1 MRGHGA
7 SGVPHDAYST
17 ESFTSDLGFVIDAL
31 GLGRPILIGH
41 SFGGSVSLAFAAAH
55 PERVRALV
63 MLDSGLR
70 SKDTV
75 GADLNPFYD
84 ALRAATP
91 DEYRVIVE
99 NFALTRLFD
108 PVDDQTVARRIAAEM
123 AQVPAHVFL
132 SMAATVTA
140 FDSAETAR
148 ACPVPSLIIQSCQ
161 PFVDPEALATLGP
174 NWQNARVVGSG
185 HFIQLLVPDQ
195 VIAMT
200 RRFVEL
206 VG

>member
-1 MRGHGA
+1 
-7 SGVPHDAYST
+7 
-17 ESFTSDLGFVIDAL
+17 
-31 GLGRPILIGH
+31 
-41 SFGGSVSLAFAAAH
+41 
-55 PERVRALV
+55 V

-70 SKDTV
+70 SKATV